1 MYTVACALG
10 SRLAERAEAVHN
22 CQTEIL
28 ALHLVIPL
36 RIEVGAVGGGA
47 TCHPTAGKLGRHER
61 QGEPLVFEERAGKS
75 DVIGQQRIVVALQHH
90 TAAAVCH
97 SAHESQ
103 VTRQSH
109 RGAAAERGLPSV
121 VAQLARGIRE
131 VQIRQVG
138 IDGPADAAV
147 HIPSK
152 IHIESRALGAAY
164 IHIGAVERARGCIV
178 LAFVKV
184 FAPVAYDTAHLLD
197 AVVETTV
204 SERHVEVQPAGE
216 VAIGDAEVVA
226 ALGIELS
233 VALGDALRVEVIEVG
248 VQIIDAG
255 ARQAHA
261 IFEAQRL
268 VGSYLEVDLHRGHQ
282 IGIVSAIIG
291 VGTHSSREVAYV
303 LVGVFVAQT
312 GHEGDSRAVVSITE
326 IGSQNVVAVLV
337 VVAALVV
344 VDKVADDNAGIVDVI
359 GALVVAHD
367 VFESG
372 LYGVVFVYG
381 RGIVGLEGV
390 LYALV
395 VGVGAVGI
403 ELQFLYYVRRRI
415 VDNLIVLGVVLNPL
429 WIGAYL
435 V

>member
-1 MYTVACALG
+1 M
-10 SRLAERAEAVHN
+10 
-22 CQTEIL
+22 
-28 ALHLVIPL
+28 
-36 RIEVGAVGGGA
+36 
-47 TCHPTAGKLGRHER
+47 
-61 QGEPLVFEERAGKS
+61 
-75 DVIGQQRIVVALQHH
+75 
-90 TAAAVCH
+90 
-97 SAHESQ
+97 
-103 VTRQSH
+103 
-109 RGAAAERGLPSV
+109 
-121 VAQLARGIRE
+121 
-131 VQIRQVG
+131 
-138 IDGPADAAV
+138 
-147 HIPSK
+147 
-152 IHIESRALGAAY
+152 
-164 IHIGAVERARGCIV
+164 
-178 LAFVKV
+178 
-184 FAPVAYDTAHLLD
+184 
-197 AVVETTV
+197 
-204 SERHVEVQPAGE
+204 
-216 VAIGDAEVVA
+216 A
-226 ALGIELS
+226 ALGLELS
-233 VALGDALRVEVIEVG
+233 VALGDALRVEVVEVG

-261 IFEAQRL
+261 VFEAQRL
-268 VGSYLEVDLHRGHQ
+268 VGPYLEVDLHRGHQ
-282 IGIVSAIIG
+282 IGIVSAIVG

-312 GHEGDSRAVVSITE
+312 GHEGDSRAAVGITE

-344 VDKVADDNAGIVDVI
+344 EDEVVVDEVADDNAGIVDVI

-415 VDNLIVLGVVLNPL
+415 VDYLIVLGVVLDPL
-429 WIGAYL
+429 WIGADL